1 MIIFKVCARLRR
13 LTTPPHV
20 SDFMGFMLTLLQ
32 DILTDD
38 EIISDSYDL
47 KEIDGVAYE
56 ADCKKISVGG
66 ESFGAYSAP
75 RNHGRAPSDGIQ
87 TLALTRPPRR
97 PMRAPKI
104 RPSRSSMPSTPSA

>member
-13 LTTPPHV
+13 LATPPLLRCLKLHRVHV
-20 SDFMGFMLTLLQ
+20 LTRPQ

-56 ADCKKISVGG
+56 VDCKKISIGG
-66 ESFGAYSAP
+66 ESFGAHSP
-75 RNHGRAPSDGIQ
+75 LRKPC
-87 TLALTRPPRR
+87 
-97 PMRAPKI
+97 
-104 RPSRSSMPSTPSA
+104 